1 MDRSDLDAR
10 VASAKAI
17 AEALVGIPIVVTQ
30 QVIQNVGDLK
40 VGGDTTVVSSSAAVA
55 LIISSEPLVMEGS
68 DCVVSSREDTSIASA
83 RTSSAFSACMRQGGQ
98 HTDESVVF
106 TPAKWK
112 R

>member
-40 VGGDTTVVSSSAAVA
+40 VGGDTTVAQRVAQLRALGEMMVRLGAREAAKR
-55 LIISSEPLVMEGS
+55 L
-68 DCVVSSREDTSIASA
+68 
-83 RTSSAFSACMRQGGQ
+83 GGCR
-98 HTDESVVF
+98 
-106 TPAKWK
+106 P
-112 R
+112 